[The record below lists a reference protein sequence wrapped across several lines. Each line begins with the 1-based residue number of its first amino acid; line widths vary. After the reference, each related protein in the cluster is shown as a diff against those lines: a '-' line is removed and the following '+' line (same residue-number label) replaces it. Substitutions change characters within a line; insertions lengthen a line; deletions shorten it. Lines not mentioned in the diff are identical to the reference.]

1 MHAPQVNI
9 ALRAAR
15 QAGNLIRRAAENN
28 DPLTVDQKGMND
40 FVTQVDRAAEARII
54 EVIRKAYPQHGI
66 LAEEGGEI
74 TGTGEGADYQW
85 IIDPLDG
92 TTNFIHGFPQYCVSI
107 ALSIKGRVEH
117 AVIYDPLRDEE
128 FTASRGRGA
137 ALNGRRIRVSKRA
150 GLTGALIG
158 TGFPFRADQVQ
169 HLDAYL
175 GMFKSIAESTAGLRR
190 PGSAALDLA
199 WVAAG
204 RMDGFFEIGLAPWDM
219 AAGTLLIT
227 EAGGLVGD
235 LAGGHGHM
243 DFGHVVAG
251 APKVFKGL
259 LQKIQPHLT
268 AALRR
273 Q

>member
-28 DPLTVDQKGMND
+28 DPLTVDQKGMFD

-117 AVIYDPLRDEE
+117 AVIYDPNR
-128 FTASRGRGA
+128 
-137 ALNGRRIRVSKRA
+137 NV
-150 GLTGALIG
+150 
-158 TGFPFRADQVQ
+158 
-169 HLDAYL
+169 
-175 GMFKSIAESTAGLRR
+175 
-190 PGSAALDLA
+190 
-199 WVAAG
+199 
-204 RMDGFFEIGLAPWDM
+204 
-219 AAGTLLIT
+219 
-227 EAGGLVGD
+227 
-235 LAGGHGHM
+235 
-243 DFGHVVAG
+243 
-251 APKVFKGL
+251 
-259 LQKIQPHLT
+259 
-268 AALRR
+268 
-273 Q
+273 